1 VCRPLAVLALPP
13 RARGRAAPGD
23 SMQGWADPS
32 DGSHTAHAP
41 GERSRGTRR
50 KKCVKNPLCSDP
62 LDEGLRVT
70 RAGVTYVKVH
80 SVPRFSGGES
90 CGQIKDEDEDQWLNA
105 QGLARVSGE
114 TRSCRKT
121 LGTPSAAVSRCS

>member
-1 VCRPLAVLALPP
+1 VP
-13 RARGRAAPGD
+13 
-23 SMQGWADPS
+23 
-32 DGSHTAHAP
+32 
-41 GERSRGTRR
+41 
-50 KKCVKNPLCSDP
+50 
-62 LDEGLRVT
+62 

-90 CGQIKDEDEDQWLNA
+90 CGQIKDEDEYSLLDA
-105 QGLARVSGE
+105 QGLARISRE